1 MTEVAATDPIITA
14 LDLPPGARLDMR
26 VPKKALLEQGAP
38 TATDKRAIQDG
49 IEEMQW
55 VAALKPN
62 TVAIPAFVNEG
73 RNYSEIAVLSAT
85 LRPEARSPRLTEL
98 IHRAIPYPVLLITLS
113 GSHAA
118 LSVAPK
124 RAAQNEGNK
133 IVVERIVLADEI
145 DPGAPSAIER
155 SFLESLALAQQP
167 ARDLST
173 VYDGWLVRIEAL
185 NAARVSGLFIL
196 TNEADRIDRR
206 RSALE
211 EHARLLREIAQLRAQ
226 AGRAKQISQRV
237 DLNQKIKAVE
247 AAIDRAKRLMLGD
260 VE

>member
-26 VPKKALLEQGAP
+26 VPKKTLLEQGAP
-38 TATDKRAIQDG
+38 TTADKRAIQDG
-49 IEEMQW
+49 IEEMHW
-55 VAALKPN
+55 IAALKPN

-73 RNYSEIAVLSAT
+73 RNYSEIAVLSAM

-145 DPGAPSAIER
+145 DPSAPSAIER
-155 SFLESLALAQQP
+155 SFLESLALARQP
-167 ARDLST
+167 GRDLST

-185 NAARVSGLFIL
+185 NAARVSGHFTL

-211 EHARLLREIAQLRAQ
+211 EHARLLREIAQLRAR
-226 AGRAKQISQRV
+226 AGRAKQINQRV